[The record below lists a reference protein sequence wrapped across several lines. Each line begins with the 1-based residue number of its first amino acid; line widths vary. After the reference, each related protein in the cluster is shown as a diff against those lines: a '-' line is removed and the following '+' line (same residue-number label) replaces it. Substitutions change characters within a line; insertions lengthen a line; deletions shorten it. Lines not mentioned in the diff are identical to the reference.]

1 MALEFFALATSIFG
15 FAAIKLDIPLL
26 NRIFNFFGACLA
38 ISLLLEPLRSY
49 QHLTWLPI
57 LVLSVVILTV
67 AINSLIKGILYKTIC
82 VPLLFLVFLIKGE
95 QLQFGEYQLN
105 TASFSFIIHVLAGF
119 FIPHLTYLKARLLN
133 KWWNLNVDSVHAMV
147 WPYILGILF
156 FAGFFHYSFAGLLA
170 VIIGL
175 FSFALSDDERTSRYL
190 NSLIFLS
197 ASMGFFGMSFVNP
210 TSIISSNIFLVSGLS
225 VGAFGLIRLATSNG
239 HKLSL
244 IVLISLLIATL
255 SLLIPLYLGGKNSAF
270 GGQGAFIVALFILG
284 LLTTRNDYLLQTKI
298 TTQFFALTAGIALF
312 IFKIQQ
318 SNYLEQG
325 LKANFDNTT
334 ANTLMSQEFQQT
346 KSSPLDGIIGD
357 YSIAKEGLV
366 FNFELGPKEAR
377 TKGSFKEIIG
387 SVHID
392 KDISK
397 STFDIQLPVD
407 KLTTF
412 ESSRDDA
419 LMTEYFFLD
428 KFPKITF
435 KSTTVKSAQDGF
447 IVSGMFSMLG
457 ITKAVNVSMKSVGF
471 QIINGK
477 KFPVLKGI
485 GSLDRT
491 HFGMESDPSIGNV
504 VDFNFSLVLKVL

>member
-210 TSIISSNIFLVSGLS
+210 TSIISSNIFLYR
-225 VGAFGLIRLATSNG
+225 AFLWARLA
-239 HKLSL
+239 
-244 IVLISLLIATL
+244 
-255 SLLIPLYLGGKNSAF
+255 
-270 GGQGAFIVALFILG
+270 
-284 LLTTRNDYLLQTKI
+284 
-298 TTQFFALTAGIALF
+298 
-312 IFKIQQ
+312 
-318 SNYLEQG
+318 
-325 LKANFDNTT
+325 
-334 ANTLMSQEFQQT
+334 
-346 KSSPLDGIIGD
+346 
-357 YSIAKEGLV
+357 
-366 FNFELGPKEAR
+366 
-377 TKGSFKEIIG
+377 
-387 SVHID
+387 
-392 KDISK
+392 
-397 STFDIQLPVD
+397 
-407 KLTTF
+407 
-412 ESSRDDA
+412 
-419 LMTEYFFLD
+419 
-428 KFPKITF
+428 
-435 KSTTVKSAQDGF
+435 
-447 IVSGMFSMLG
+447 
-457 ITKAVNVSMKSVGF
+457 
-471 QIINGK
+471 
-477 KFPVLKGI
+477 
-485 GSLDRT
+485 
-491 HFGMESDPSIGNV
+491 
-504 VDFNFSLVLKVL
+504 